1 MENTNKTTITVEIEI
16 NAPAEKVQQYW
27 TKPEHV
33 LKWNYAS
40 EDWQTTQAE
49 NDLRVGGR
57 FLSRMEAK
65 DGSFGF
71 DFEGTYDSIILYKL
85 ITYTIGDGRKV
96 RVTFIK
102 DGNSTRIIENFETER
117 VTFIRDGN
125 STRKIEY
132 FETENAN
139 PVELQ
144 GGGWQSILNNF
155 KKYTEVH

>member
-16 NAPAEKVQQYW
+16 NVPAEKVWQYW
-27 TKPEHV
+27 RKPEHV
-33 LKWNYAS
+33 MKWNYAS

-65 DGSFGF
+65 NGSFGF

-85 ITYTIGDGRKV
+85 IAYTLGDGRKV

-102 DGNSTRIIENFETER
+102 DGNSTRIIENFETE
-117 VTFIRDGN
+117 
-125 STRKIEY
+125 
-132 FETENAN
+132 NAN

-155 KKYTEVH
+155 RKYTEAH